1 MTSINKHSLIS
12 AISAITTIR
21 SYGSS
26 LCTAL
31 ILCACSTLG
40 SCTNDSDPLS
50 GEGSQSRQ
58 PLTIRVSASSFTSLL
73 HEGTPSTR
81 TTEDGYETKFT
92 GGEEI
97 GVFAITNLGNPTA
110 AYADNINN
118 LKLVCSVDPTTQ
130 KVTWTPED
138 PDKLLCYYDN
148 LTYIAYYP
156 YKQDITINISGSAT
170 SAAILQQL
178 AANSNLQP
186 LSNQSTEANY
196 KASNLMTAV
205 ATPTAAPSGTD
216 QAIVSLN
223 FEHQYSLLIL
233 KPFTVLNNYTPPS
246 GAGYE
251 YSTGVPDIAAKDA
264 IINDIEA
271 LPMSDGTFRAIL
283 KTNAASAVVPTG
295 SYKTEGD
302 KAVLYTGNAINAGTL
317 VAGKYYTQQVGISYH
332 PVAPT
337 ERGLQIGDFYCSD
350 GTVLPHDIPFNG
362 TPADCIGIVYYAGP
376 GPDDVF
382 SNYGDTGIQGDIH
395 GYVVALK
402 DAYPSDTDKK
412 WGRRDVYFE
421 IGQTTQF
428 NGYTKKYAEQTNG
441 LCQAAAEIRNFRI
454 SVPVPPTASNWYM
467 PSYAQLQTIWNAYKH
482 SADGIIYSSLQKVGG
497 DLFANQQYWTVTE
510 YDRQDVWCINM
521 QTGTTASNIGKCS
534 GKDMGW
540 AWVAY
545 SGIHLTRTV
554 LTF

>member
-12 AISAITTIR
+12 AISAITAIS
-21 SYGSS
+21 SYASS

-31 ILCACSTLG
+31 ILCACSVLG
-40 SCTNDSDPLS
+40 SCTTDSDPLS

-81 TTEDGYETKFT
+81 IAEEGNETKFT

-97 GVFAITNLGNPTA
+97 GVFAITNLGTPTA

-118 LKLVCSVDPTTQ
+118 LKLVCNVDATTQ

-138 PDKLLCYYDN
+138 PNKILNNYDN

-156 YKQDITINISGSAT
+156 YKQGITINLGTNT
-170 SAAILQQL
+170 STAILQQL
-178 AANSNLQP
+178 ADNPNLQP

-196 KASNLMTAV
+196 EASDLMTAV
-205 ATPTAAPSGTD
+205 TTPAADPSGTD
-216 QAIVSLN
+216 QAIVSLD

-251 YSTGVPDIAAKDA
+251 YSTGVPDIAAKDV

-332 PVAPT
+332 PVTPT

-362 TPADCIGIVYYAGP
+362 NPADCIGIVYYAGP

-421 IGQTTQF
+421 TGQTTQF
-428 NGYTKKYAEQTNG
+428 NGYIKKYAEQTNG

-454 SVPVPPTASNWYM
+454 AMPVPPTASKWYM
-467 PSYAQLQTIWNAYKH
+467 PSYAQLKTIWDAYQH
-482 SADGIIYSSLQKVGG
+482 SEDGIIYSSLQKVGG

-510 YDRQDVWCINM
+510 KDKQDVWCINM
-521 QTGTTASNIGKCS
+521 QTGATASNIGKCS
-534 GKDMGW
+534 GLDMGW
-540 AWVAY
+540 GWDAY
-545 SGIHLTRTV
+545 GGIHLTRTV

>member
-1 MTSINKHSLIS
+1 MTFRNKHSLIS
-12 AISAITTIR
+12 AISAITTIS
-21 SYGSS
+21 SYASS

-40 SCTNDSDPLS
+40 SCTNDSDPLA

-81 TTEDGYETKFT
+81 IAEDGYETKFT

-97 GVFAITNLGNPTA
+97 GVFAITNLGTPTA

-130 KVTWTPED
+130 KATWTPED
-138 PDKLLCYYDN
+138 ADKLLCYYDN

-156 YKQDITINISGSAT
+156 YKQGITINISGSAT

-178 AANSNLQP
+178 ADNTNLQP

-196 KASNLMTAV
+196 KASDLMTAV
-205 ATPTAAPSGTD
+205 ATPTEAPSGTD
-216 QAIVSLN
+216 QAIVSLD

-271 LPMSDGTFRAIL
+271 LPISDGTFRAIL
-283 KTNAASAVVPTG
+283 KTNAASVVVPTG

-332 PVAPT
+332 PVIPT
-337 ERGLQIGDFYCSD
+337 ERGLQIGDFYCND

-362 TPADCIGIVYYAGP
+362 NPADCIGIVYYAGP
-376 GPDDVF
+376 GPDDDF
-382 SNYGDTGIQGDIH
+382 SNYSGTGIQGNIH

-412 WGRRDVYFE
+412 WGRRDVYFG

-467 PSYAQLQTIWNAYKH
+467 PSYAQLKTIWDAYKH
-482 SADGIIYSSLQKVGG
+482 SPDGIIYSSLQKVGG

-510 YDRQDVWCINM
+510 ASQHDIHVINM
-521 QTGTTASNIGKCS
+521 QTGTTAGNIGKCS

-540 AWVAY
+540 NYNAY
-545 SGIHLTRTV
+545 GGIHLTRTV